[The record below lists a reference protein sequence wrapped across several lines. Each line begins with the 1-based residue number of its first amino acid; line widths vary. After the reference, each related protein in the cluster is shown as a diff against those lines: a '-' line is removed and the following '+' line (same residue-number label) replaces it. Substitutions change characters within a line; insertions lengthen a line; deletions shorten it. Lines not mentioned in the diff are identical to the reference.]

1 MTMSLMAAA
10 ASLPW
15 WATMLISVATA
26 VLTLIATTVT
36 SYILNS
42 PKRAKVKKE
51 AEHKDILDKIEE
63 VKNHLS
69 ARDDY
74 QDEQRNILHKDV
86 GLLKIGTQ
94 IMLKNDLKLR
104 YEHWL
109 SKGYAPI
116 DSKEDLEK
124 MYQAYH
130 SLGANGV
137 MDSMRT
143 EFLAL
148 PDERVVKNR
157 RRAENGRDIDPAK
170 G

>member
-1 MTMSLMAAA
+1 M
-10 ASLPW
+10 PW

-26 VLTLIATTVT
+26 VLTLIATTIT
-36 SYILNS
+36 TYILNS
-42 PKRAKVKKE
+42 PKRARAKKE
-51 AEHKDILDKIEE
+51 IEHKDILDKIEE
-63 VKNHLS
+63 VKDHLS

-74 QDEQRNILHKDV
+74 QDEQRSILHKDV

-137 MDSMRT
+137 MDSMRA

-148 PDERVVKNR
+148 PDERVIKNR
-157 RRAENGRDIDPAK
+157 RKIEAGKEIDNPK